1 MSFYPLGCKCGFYS
15 QRFENLDRN
24 CRTCRE
30 IRRQTDCD
38 FFTVSTEEMLFRYLF
53 AEGGLKTWEELRISP
68 DCLRAVEGR
77 ALGRRGVDEN
87 AFMNVFY
94 MLFPDHI
101 RDEAEKVDV
110 DLSDAQGRQ
119 KAIEEKFKETDLPSD
134 ERAALE
140 KEQQQVEEEVAN
152 LIAAQNKLYD
162 EALATVEVTSEK
174 IKIAKRLLQISQFI
188 NDGFNQIAAATV
200 ALTVKMVDDVMATNF
215 SRTQIENSLAYLVTQ
230 GIISKDNAKKRAI
243 LLGKRMLTLPV
254 NYIAIIGYATA
265 QKFRVSKYSD
275 YLEAFVEMEK
285 KV

>member
-1 MSFYPLGCKCGFYS
+1 
-15 QRFENLDRN
+15 
-24 CRTCRE
+24 
-30 IRRQTDCD
+30 
-38 FFTVSTEEMLFRYLF
+38 
-53 AEGGLKTWEELRISP
+53 
-68 DCLRAVEGR
+68 
-77 ALGRRGVDEN
+77 
-87 AFMNVFY
+87 MNVFY

-162 EALATVEVTSEK
+162 EALATVEVTPEK

-230 GIISKDNAKKRAI
+230 GIISKANAKKRVI
-243 LLGKRMLTLPV
+243 LIGKAPADPACELHRHHRIRHGPKIPGEQVFRLPGSLCGNGKEGLMLKV
-254 NYIAIIGYATA
+254 K
-265 QKFRVSKYSD
+265 QKRR
-275 YLEAFVEMEK
+275 LL
-285 KV
+285 